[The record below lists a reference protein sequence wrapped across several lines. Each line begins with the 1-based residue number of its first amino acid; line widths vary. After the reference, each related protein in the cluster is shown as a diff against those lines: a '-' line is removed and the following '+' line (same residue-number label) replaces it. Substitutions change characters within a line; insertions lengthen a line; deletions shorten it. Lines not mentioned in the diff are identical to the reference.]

1 MDYEETLKYLYSSLP
16 VFQRIG
22 AAAYKAN
29 LNNTLALD
37 EHLGF
42 PHRSF
47 RSVHIGGTNG
57 KGSTSQM
64 IYGALRQSGLKVGL
78 YTSPHLKDF
87 RERIVV
93 DDRMIGRDDVVDFV
107 AANKEFLEQVQP
119 SFFEVTVAMAFD
131 YFRKVGVDVAVVEV
145 GMGGRLDSTNI
156 ITPIL
161 SVITNI
167 DYDHTQFLGD
177 TLEKIAG
184 EKAGIIKPGIEVVVG
199 QRGDQYNHVFKEK
212 AIAENAPITF
222 ADSILQCTA
231 IQGNTF
237 TVHNTQNGDSQEFRL
252 AMQGNYQGKNLC
264 TALVA
269 LQIIARQIPLTQQQI
284 RLGIEQAMI
293 KGRWQVLGRNP
304 LIVCDTG
311 HNKAGIGY
319 VSAQIEQQKY
329 DKLYFVIGVV
339 SDKDLPSILG
349 LLPKQAHYI
358 FTQASI
364 ERAMPVETLARQATA
379 AGLQGEI
386 APTVA
391 QALARAKELATAD
404 DMIFVG
410 GSTFTVAEVV

>member
-1 MDYEETLKYLYSSLP
+1 MNYDQTLSYLYNSLP

-37 EHLGF
+37 NHLGS
-42 PHRSF
+42 PHHSF
-47 RSVHIGGTNG
+47 RSVHIAGTNG

-64 IYGALRQSGLKVGL
+64 IYSALRESGLKVGL

-93 DDRMIGRDDVVDFV
+93 DDQMIPRQDVVDFV
-107 AANKEFLEQVQP
+107 ASNREFLELIKP

-131 YFRKVGVDVAVVEV
+131 YFRKAGVDVAVVEV

-156 ITPIL
+156 ITPML

-184 EKAGIIKPGIEVVVG
+184 EKAGIIKPGGRVVVG
-199 QRGDQYNHVFKEK
+199 ESNPEYDHVFIEK
-212 AIAENAPITF
+212 AKAEEASLTF
-222 ADSILQCTA
+222 ADSIIQCTR
-231 IQGNTF
+231 IEGDTF
-237 TVHNTQNGDSQEFRL
+237 TVHDTRNGGDKEFRL
-252 AMQGNYQGKNLC
+252 AMQGSYQGKNLC

-269 LQIIARQIPLTQQQI
+269 LEAISEQITLTEAQI
-284 RLGIEQAMI
+284 RRGVERAVVR
-293 KGRWQVLGRNP
+293 GRWQILGQSP
-304 LIVCDTG
+304 LVICDTG
-311 HNKAGIGY
+311 HNKAGLEY
-319 VSAQIEQQKY
+319 VMAQIKRQKF
-329 DKLYFVIGVV
+329 DKLYFVLGVV

-358 FTQASI
+358 FTRASI
-364 ERAMPVETLARQATA
+364 ERAMPVEILANQATE

-386 APTVA
+386 VDTVP
-391 QALARAKELATAD
+391 QALARARELATEK

>member
-1 MDYEETLKYLYSSLP
+1 MNYEETLNYLYSSLP

-47 RSVHIGGTNG
+47 RSVHIAGTNG

-64 IYGALRQSGLKVGL
+64 IYGALRESGLKVGL

-93 DDRMIGRDDVVDFV
+93 DDQMIPQSEVVDFV
-107 AANKEFLEQVQP
+107 ARNKEFLEQIKP

-131 YFRKVGVDVAVVEV
+131 YFRTAGVDVAVVEV

-156 ITPIL
+156 INPLL

-177 TLEKIAG
+177 TLAKIAG
-184 EKAGIIKPGIEVVVG
+184 EKAGIIKPGVPVVVG
-199 QRGDQYNHVFKEK
+199 QSNDEYDHVFIEK
-212 AIAENAPITF
+212 ARAEQAPIVF
-222 ADSILQCTA
+222 ADTILKCTN
-231 IQGNTF
+231 IQDNTF
-237 TVHNTQNGDSQEFRL
+237 TVHDTRNDSDTEFRL

-269 LQIIARQIPLTQQQI
+269 LEKLAEQIPLTGRQI
-284 RLGIEQAMI
+284 RSGVEKAIVR
-293 KGRWQVLGRNP
+293 GRWQILGREP
-304 LIVCDTG
+304 LIICDTG
-311 HNKAGIGY
+311 HNKAGIDY
-319 VSAQIEQQKY
+319 VMGQIKQQKF
-329 DKLYFVIGVV
+329 DKLYFVLGVV

-349 LLPKQAHYI
+349 LLPQNAHYI

-364 ERAMPVETLARQATA
+364 ERAMPVETLAAQAIA

-386 APTVA
+386 VPTVA
-391 QALARAKELATAD
+391 QALERAKELATAH

>member
-1 MDYEETLKYLYSSLP
+1 MNYDQTLSYLYNSLP

-37 EHLGF
+37 NHLGS
-42 PHRSF
+42 PHHSF
-47 RSVHIGGTNG
+47 RSVHIAGTNG

-64 IYGALRQSGLKVGL
+64 IYSALRESGLKVGL

-93 DDRMIGRDDVVDFV
+93 DDQMIPRQDVVDFV
-107 AANKEFLEQVQP
+107 ASNREFLELIKP

-131 YFRKVGVDVAVVEV
+131 YFRKAGVDVAVVEV

-156 ITPIL
+156 ITPML

-184 EKAGIIKPGIEVVVG
+184 EKAGIIKPGGRVVVG
-199 QRGDQYNHVFKEK
+199 ESNPEYDHVFIEK
-212 AIAENAPITF
+212 AKAEEASLTF
-222 ADSILQCTA
+222 ADSIIQCTR
-231 IQGNTF
+231 IEGDTF
-237 TVHNTQNGDSQEFRL
+237 TVHDTRNGGDKEFRL
-252 AMQGNYQGKNLC
+252 TMQGSYQGKNLC

-269 LQIIARQIPLTQQQI
+269 LEAISEQITLTEAQI
-284 RLGIEQAMI
+284 RRGVERAVVR
-293 KGRWQVLGRNP
+293 GRWQILGQSP
-304 LIVCDTG
+304 LVICDTG
-311 HNKAGIGY
+311 HNKAGLEY
-319 VSAQIEQQKY
+319 VMAQIKRQKF
-329 DKLYFVIGVV
+329 DKLYFVLGVV

-358 FTQASI
+358 FTQAAI
-364 ERAMPVETLARQATA
+364 ERAMPVEILANQATE

-386 APTVA
+386 VDTVP
-391 QALARAKELATAD
+391 QALARARELATEK